1 MGILV
6 FTLAAVIGYQLSRE
20 SVAARRSLAALFGS
34 ASALLAAFRL
44 AADYHGAGVS
54 DSAHLLARTGL
65 PLLLAA
71 LFILAVA
78 LGVGLAE
85 YLAGRRRTP
94 GPEAGH

>member
-20 SVAARRSLAALFGS
+20 GLAARRSLAGLFGA

-54 DSAHLLARTGL
+54 DSAHLLARTG